1 VWTSLCLCSGT
12 KGLVSRKQTKFWAG
26 SRIVSVKCYA
36 MVEMVDFS
44 FPNSV
49 ETGFSCLKC

>member
-1 VWTSLCLCSGT
+1 MWTSLCLCSGT